1 MFTQFSCVREDPNI
15 GYTLGEFVDRGWSAW
30 KAKKKKKKKRAKW
43 EGIMQKPLLIFYTD
57 YIQL

>member
-1 MFTQFSCVREDPNI
+1 LESLLIEVEVLEKQ
-15 GYTLGEFVDRGWSAW
+15 
-30 KAKKKKKKKRAKW
+30 KKKKKKRAKW